1 MVRYYIIFILSF
13 FLSPCFGQIEVM
25 RDKQAVKYAETIVEK
40 DLKTHLEIIASDEM
54 EGRYTGSEGQKKAA
68 EYIKKHFQAIGL
80 LPPVPTENGEMDY
93 IQPFNLVDR
102 SWDVAYLR
110 VNGEKRNFLDDFYV
124 LGYSNFPSD
133 TDLEVV
139 FVGDGEEEDYKGID
153 VIGKAV
159 AYIDRNYTPSIEDFK
174 PELAYSKGAKT
185 VFVIFT
191 DNDEQYKAAVDYN
204 AYYLNRGVRVLSNP
218 SPTEESIFYLSPH
231 VATEIFGMSIDD
243 LLEKKEEP
251 NSVVSSNLIV
261 KTRVKDDIYLSS
273 ENVLGFLEG
282 SEKPNE
288 VLVLTAHYDHV
299 GMTEDGEV
307 FNGADDDGSGT
318 SSILEIAE
326 AFMEAKKKGKGPKR
340 SILFMTVVGEE
351 LGLYG
356 SSYYADI
363 NPIFPLENTVC
374 NLNIDMV
381 GRIGG
386 DYVKKNDPNYVYLIG
401 SDKLSQDLHQ
411 ISEAVN
417 EEYIGIKLDYKYND
431 ENDPNRFYYRS
442 DHYNFAK
449 NEIPIIFY
457 FNGTHEDYHQTTD
470 TVDKIH
476 FPKLETIARLVF
488 YTAWEIANR
497 EERIKVD

>member
-1 MVRYYIIFILSF
+1 MFRYYLILVLT
-13 FLSPCFGQIEVM
+13 FLLLPCFGQVKIK
-25 RDKQAVKYAETIVEK
+25 RDDQAVKFSETIVEN
-40 DLKTHLEIIASDEM
+40 DLKKHLEIIASDEM

-68 EYIKKHFQAIGL
+68 EYIKNHFKEIGL
-80 LPPVPTENGEMDY
+80 MPPVPNEKGEMDY

-102 SWDVAYLR
+102 SWDIAYLK
-110 VNGEKRNFLDDFYV
+110 VNGKKKKFLDDFYV
-124 LGYSNFPSD
+124 LGYSNFSEE
-133 TDLEVV
+133 TDLEVL
-139 FVGDGEEEDYKGID
+139 FAGDGEEEDYKGLD
-153 VIGKAV
+153 VEGRAV
-159 AYIDRNYTPSIEDFK
+159 VYFDKNSSPSINDYK
-174 PELAYSKGAKT
+174 PELAYAKGAKT
-185 VFVIFT
+185 IFVIFT
-191 DNDEQYKAAVDYN
+191 DNKKEYKDAVDYN

-218 SPTEESIFYLSPH
+218 FPQEESIFYLSPST
-231 VATEIFGMSIDD
+231 ASEIFRMPIEELLAKKDD
-243 LLEKKEEP
+243 HL
-251 NSVVSSNLIV
+251 SVPMESFRI
-261 KTRVKDDIYLSS
+261 KTKVKDEIYLAS

-282 SEKPNE
+282 SEKPEE
-288 VLVLTAHYDHV
+288 VLVLTSHYDHI

-318 SSILEIAE
+318 ASILEIAE
-326 AFMEAKKKGKGPKR
+326 AFMEAKEKGEGPKR
-340 SILFMTVVGEE
+340 SILFMTVAGEE

-363 NPIFPLENTVC
+363 YPVFPLENTVC

-386 DYVKKNDPNYVYLIG
+386 DYIKKNDPNYVYLIG

-411 ISEAVN
+411 ISEAIN
-417 EEYIGIKLDYKYND
+417 EEYVGIKLDYKYND

-457 FNGTHEDYHQTTD
+457 FNGVHDDYHQTSD
-470 TVDKIH
+470 TIDKIH
-476 FPKLETIARLVF
+476 FPKLEKIARLVF